1 MRIRIIVMCA
11 ALIAC
16 GASGIRAQEAET
28 APQQQQ
34 QQTGTTELR
43 VALAAQP
50 VALDGLGRPALGAR
64 LVTTALSGLPDAPV
78 RNARVII
85 ENRSEF
91 FYTYASGWVTFYD
104 GEGVRCG
111 EGIFKLDAL
120 APAESAE
127 TDLPGLR
134 LKCTPVSWRVVAT
147 DLVIRTNDRA
157 IAPTIASATA
167 TTQPSVPAVPPLEIN
182 IDGET
187 HPLQLG
193 NPLIIKVGR
202 RQVTITVNTAP

>member
-1 MRIRIIVMCA
+1 VRKRIIVMCA
-11 ALIAC
+11 ALITC
-16 GASGIRAQEAET
+16 GAISVQAQQTET
-28 APQQQQ
+28 APQV
-34 QQTGTTELR
+34 GTTELR
-43 VALAAQP
+43 VALSAQP
-50 VALDGLGRPALGAR
+50 VALDGLGRPALAAR
-64 LVTTALSGLPDAPV
+64 LVTTALSGAPDAPL
-78 RNARVII
+78 RNARVVI
-85 ENRSEF
+85 ENRSQF

-134 LKCTPVSWRVVAT
+134 LRCAPVSWRVVAT
-147 DLVIRTNDRA
+147 DLIIRTNDTVV
-157 IAPTIASATA
+157 APPVAAQTP
-167 TTQPSVPAVPPLEIN
+167 PSVPAIPPLEIN
-182 IDGET
+182 INGET

-193 NPLIIKVGR
+193 NPMTIKVGR

>member
-16 GASGIRAQEAET
+16 GAASTQAQEAVT
-28 APQQQQ
+28 APQE

-50 VALDGLGRPALGAR
+50 VALDGLGRPALAAR

-91 FYTYASGWVTFYD
+91 FYTYVSGWVTFYD

-111 EGIFKLDAL
+111 EGLFKLDAL

-147 DLVIRTNDRA
+147 DLVIRTNDRV
-157 IAPTIASATA
+157 IAPTTTTASAA
-167 TTQPSVPAVPPLEIN
+167 ATQPSVPAVPPLEIN

>member
-1 MRIRIIVMCA
+1 MCA

-16 GASGIRAQEAET
+16 GAASTQAQQAET
-28 APQQQQ
+28 APQEEE

-50 VALDGLGRPALGAR
+50 VALDGLGRPALAAR

-134 LKCTPVSWRVVAT
+134 LKCAPVSWRVVAT
-147 DLVIRTNDRA
+147 DLVIRTNDRV
-157 IAPTIASATA
+157 IAPTTAAAAT

-182 IDGET
+182 IDGER

>member
-1 MRIRIIVMCA
+1 MRIIIIVMCA

-16 GASGIRAQEAET
+16 VAASTQAQEAVT
-28 APQQQQ
+28 APQE

-43 VALAAQP
+43 VALTAQP
-50 VALDGLGRPALGAR
+50 VALDGLGRPALAAR

-111 EGIFKLDAL
+111 EGLFKLDAL
-120 APAESAE
+120 APTESAE

-134 LKCTPVSWRVVAT
+134 LKCAPVSWRVVAT
-147 DLVIRTNDRA
+147 DLVIRTNDRV
-157 IAPTIASATA
+157 ISPTTTASAA
-167 TTQPSVPAVPPLEIN
+167 TQPSVPAVPPLEIN

-202 RQVTITVNTAP
+202 RQVTSTVNTAP

>member
-1 MRIRIIVMCA
+1 MKIRIIPMCA

-16 GASGIRAQEAET
+16 GAISVQAQQAET
-28 APQQQQ
+28 AQQQP
-34 QQTGTTELR
+34 GTTELR

-50 VALDGLGRPALGAR
+50 VALDAAGRPALAGR
-64 LVTTALSGLPDAPV
+64 LITTTLGGSPDAPV

-85 ENRSEF
+85 ENRSAL

-104 GEGVRCG
+104 GDGVRCG
-111 EGIFKLDAL
+111 EGLFKLDAL
-120 APAESAE
+120 APDESAE

-147 DLVIRTNDRA
+147 DLVTRKSETTTV
-157 IAPTIASATA
+157 PTTPQADTST
-167 TTQPSVPAVPPLEIN
+167 SVPAVPPLEIN
-182 IDGET
+182 VDGET

-193 NPLIIKVGR
+193 NPLEIRVGR
-202 RQVTITVNTAP
+202 RRVRITVNAAP

>member
-1 MRIRIIVMCA
+1 MCA

-50 VALDGLGRPALGAR
+50 VALDGLGRPALAAR

-147 DLVIRTNDRA
+147 DLVIRTNDRV
-157 IAPTIASATA
+157 IAPTTNITASTA
-167 TTQPSVPAVPPLEIN
+167 TQPGVPAVPPLEIN

-202 RQVTITVNTAP
+202 RQVTITVNTAQ

>member
-1 MRIRIIVMCA
+1 MCA

-16 GASGIRAQEAET
+16 GGISVQAQQAET
-28 APQQQQ
+28 TPPQQQV
-34 QQTGTTELR
+34 GTTELR

-50 VALDGLGRPALGAR
+50 VALDGLGRPALAAR
-64 LVTTALSGLPDAPV
+64 LVTTGLSGAPDAPL
-78 RNARVII
+78 RNARVVI
-85 ENRSEF
+85 ENRSQV

-104 GEGVRCG
+104 GDGVRCG

-120 APAESAE
+120 APTESAE

-134 LKCTPVSWRVVAT
+134 LKCAPVSWRVVAT
-147 DLVIRTNDRA
+147 DLIIRTNDA
-157 IAPTIASATA
+157 VIAPPAVAQTP
-167 TTQPSVPAVPPLEIN
+167 PSVPAVPPLEIN
-182 IDGET
+182 INGET

-193 NPLIIKVGR
+193 NPMTIKVGR

>member
-1 MRIRIIVMCA
+1 MCA

-16 GASGIRAQEAET
+16 GAINVRAQQAET
-28 APQQQQ
+28 AQQQP
-34 QQTGTTELR
+34 GTTELR

-50 VALDGLGRPALGAR
+50 VALDGLGRPALAAR
-64 LVTTALSGLPDAPV
+64 LVTTALGGAPDAPV

-85 ENRSEF
+85 ENRSSF

-120 APAESAE
+120 APTESAE

-134 LKCTPVSWRVVAT
+134 LKCAPVSWRVVAT
-147 DLVIRTNDRA
+147 DLVIRTNDVA
-157 IAPTIASATA
+157 IAPPAAQ
-167 TTQPSVPAVPPLEIN
+167 TTPSVPAVPPLEIN

-193 NPLIIKVGR
+193 NP
-202 RQVTITVNTAP
+202 

>member
-16 GASGIRAQEAET
+16 SAASTQAQEAET
-28 APQQQQ
+28 APQ

-43 VALAAQP
+43 VALTAQP
-50 VALDGLGRPALGAR
+50 VALDGLGRPALAAR
-64 LVTTALSGLPDAPV
+64 LVTTALSGTPDAPV

-120 APAESAE
+120 APTESAE

-134 LKCTPVSWRVVAT
+134 LKCAPVSWRVVAT
-147 DLVIRTNDRA
+147 DLVIRTNDRV
-157 IAPTIASATA
+157 IAPTTTTASAA
-167 TTQPSVPAVPPLEIN
+167 TQPSVPAVPPLEIN

-202 RQVTITVNTAP
+202 RQVTITVNTAQ

>member
-1 MRIRIIVMCA
+1 MCA

-16 GASGIRAQEAET
+16 SAASTQAQEAET
-28 APQQQQ
+28 APQ

-43 VALAAQP
+43 VALTAQP
-50 VALDGLGRPALGAR
+50 VALDGLGRPALAAR
-64 LVTTALSGLPDAPV
+64 LVTTALSGTPDAPV

-120 APAESAE
+120 APTESAE

-134 LKCTPVSWRVVAT
+134 LKCAPVSWRVVAT
-147 DLVIRTNDRA
+147 DLVIRTNDRV
-157 IAPTIASATA
+157 IAPTTTTASAA
-167 TTQPSVPAVPPLEIN
+167 TQPSVPAVPPLEIN

-202 RQVTITVNTAP
+202 RQVTITVNTAQ

>member
-1 MRIRIIVMCA
+1 LALVACA
-11 ALIAC
+11 ATNA
-16 GASGIRAQEAET
+16 RAQQAD
-28 APQQQQ
+28 AAQQQV
-34 QQTGTTELR
+34 GTSELR
-43 VALAAQP
+43 VALSAQP
-50 VALDGLGRPALGAR
+50 VALDGLGRPALAAR
-64 LVTTALSGLPDAPV
+64 LVTTALSGAPDAPI

-104 GEGVRCG
+104 GDGVRCG
-111 EGIFKLDAL
+111 EGIFKMDAL
-120 APAESAE
+120 APTESAE

-134 LKCTPVSWRVVAT
+134 LKCTPVSWRLVAT
-147 DLVIRTNDRA
+147 DLVIRTNDRV
-157 IAPTIASATA
+157 IAPTSTA
-167 TTQPSVPAVPPLEIN
+167 TTASPSVPAVPPLEIN